1 METNHR
7 PHRVAD
13 TNVWNEP
20 ESYIDRPRFVRP
32 IPPAM
37 LRRVMQDDWAE
48 TYRRQLR
55 LEVHPPIGRYQLVF
69 MGLVAVF
76 LGFACAVTF

>member
-1 METNHR
+1 MENAHN
-7 PHRVAD
+7 PHRLAD
-13 TNVWNEP
+13 TSVWNRA
-20 ESYIDRPRFVRP
+20 ESYAPDLYRSLSDSQD
-32 IPPAM
+32 
-37 LRRVMQDDWAE
+37 LRI
-48 TYRRQLR
+48 RQLR

>member
-1 METNHR
+1 MNH
-7 PHRVAD
+7 PHRIAD
-13 TNVWNEP
+13 TSPWNNP
-20 ESYIDRPRFVRP
+20 RSYAPDLFRSLSDSQD
-32 IPPAM
+32 
-37 LRRVMQDDWAE
+37 LRI
-48 TYRRQLR
+48 RQLR